1 MTGWKAIEELNLCQI
16 CWFCPFQVVLQIKS
30 DEHIF
35 KFLKSKFGYG
45 VGRYVSYNK
54 MKCHP
59 LLFLFVN
66 ATSYEPWVKIGS
78 LSDDVHGNYNVK
90 KKKNNNWF
98 YEQNNN
104 SARASCFLVHFFDVH
119 CPTTASNLLMRRF
132 MEDVN
137 IWLRIFLSLFEPR

>member
-16 CWFCPFQVVLQIKS
+16 CWFCPFQVVLQIES

-45 VGRYVSYNK
+45 IGRYVSYNK
-54 MKCHP
+54 MKRHP

-66 ATSYEPWVKIGS
+66 ATSYEPWIKIGS
-78 LSDDVHGNYNVK
+78 LSNHDDVHDNYNVK
-90 KKKNNNWF
+90 KKNWF

-104 SARASCFLVHFFDVH
+104 SITLFSTFLWRPLPYYDVQ
-119 CPTTASNLLMRRF
+119 PPNATFYGGR
-132 MEDVN
+132 E
-137 IWLRIFLSLFEPR
+137 